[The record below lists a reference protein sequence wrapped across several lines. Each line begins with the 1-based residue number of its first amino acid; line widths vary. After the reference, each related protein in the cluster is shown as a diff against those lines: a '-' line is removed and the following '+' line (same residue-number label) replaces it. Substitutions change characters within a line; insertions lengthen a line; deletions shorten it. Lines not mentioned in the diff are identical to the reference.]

1 MPYIEFH
8 TSKNKEFEVSDSL
21 AKKLMA
27 AGASKQQVN
36 SAVVKIMLAVLAD
49 NENAFDAVSEIEGIK
64 CNLLNE
70 LQNARNKMLA
80 ATDKQRRAD
89 EKCREYE
96 KLLEKTKEY
105 ELSVNALE
113 TAEARDRFRL
123 AEYFKKNILPK
134 NVYQETEYIKG
145 LSAILS
151 GTTTQKAE
159 DSKCTD

>member
-1 MPYIEFH
+1 MSYL
-8 TSKNKEFEVSDSL
+8 TLGNMSYRKEFEVSDSL

-49 NENAFDAVSEIEGIK
+49 DKTAFDAVEEIARIKSDLQDELRKSSEARYRA
-64 CNLLNE
+64 NE
-70 LQNARNKMLA
+70 KE
-80 ATDKQRRAD
+80 RRAN
-89 EKCREYE
+89 EKQREYE
-96 KLLEKTKEY
+96 KLLSETKEY

-123 AEYFKKNILPK
+123 AEHFKKSVPQK
-134 NVYQETEYIKG
+134 NVYQETEFIKG

-151 GTTTQKAE
+151 GGATQKG
-159 DSKCTD
+159 DDDVQT